1 MRILTIRLYIT
12 LFTGYGQASAT
23 DMHPPRTHAISDQ
36 TFTGNQFPSVHEFD
50 IISHTFYL
58 FFFIFGTGNS
68 SYIALNKPVINA
80 LSSTSSTKSISFAP

>member
-1 MRILTIRLYIT
+1 MRILTIQFYIT
-12 LFTGYGQASAT
+12 LFTDYGQVSAT
-23 DMHPPRTHAISDQ
+23 DTCNIRQ

-50 IISHTFYL
+50 IILHTFYL
-58 FFFIFGTGNS
+58 FFFIFGAGNS